1 MNKTVEHRVQYNI
14 SQSAD
19 CAPVDGL
26 IAWFSLAVNET
37 GSEVAREY
45 CGIAGISININKET

>member
-1 MNKTVEHRVQYNI
+1 MNKTVEDRTD
-14 SQSAD
+14 SATAQSGD

-26 IAWFSLAVNET
+26 IAWRRTYET

-45 CGIAGISININKET
+45 CGIAGISIIINKDM